1 MRNLES
7 WLCAVEL
14 GCPNSLMRL
23 GWNRNSM
30 KVDDAVTVQGSLARD
45 GSRRVNARTVSPAS
59 TGQRLLTGSSEGA
72 ASP

>member
-14 GCPNSLMRL
+14 GCSNSLMRL
-23 GWNRNSM
+23 GWNRNSV
-30 KVDDAVTVQGSLARD
+30 KLDDAVTVQGSLAKD
-45 GSRRVNARTVSPAS
+45 GSRLVNARTVSLAS